1 MNVKFPVY
9 QFKPW
14 IINDWTYSYLS
25 TNPSQKWIQIG
36 VPVLFCLLTEYGRP
50 RAAPSGPDSNQS
62 PEHAHQRRRAWYWYT
77 VPETSTS
84 FPHWWGIGGNKGW
97 LLFGKYLNIAGPIT
111 FTHIQSLIRAICI
124 FIVCT
129 CVCSE
134 VFVLLIS
141 FEFNLEGAGWLLKFM
156 KGQKIALHPPVF
168 SRNEGKSGKGK
179 KTKVVIQ

>member
-14 IINDWTYSYLS
+14 IINDWTYLS
-25 TNPSQKWIQIG
+25 TYPSQKWIQIG
-36 VPVLFCLLTEYGRP
+36 VPVLFCLLTRYGRP

-84 FPHWWGIGGNKGW
+84 FPYWWGIGGNKGW
-97 LLFGKYLNIAGPIT
+97 LLFCKYLNIAGPIT

-141 FEFNLEGAGWLLKFM
+141 FEFYLEGAGWQLKIM
-156 KGQKIALHPPVF
+156 KGQKICTASTGILK
-168 SRNEGKSGKGK
+168 EWGKIGER
-179 KTKVVIQ
+179 